1 MKGQLDEQSLAG
13 LCSEHC
19 RKAEDE
25 LYTRYAGRLYA
36 LCLRYCDNPDDAR
49 DLMQETFIKAL
60 DNISSFTYRGEG
72 SLYAWIRRIGV
83 NLAINRMKA
92 RRLKFIPFEMSG
104 VEAVDDD
111 PPDESAAQVPE
122 RVLLQMI
129 SELPAMKRTVF
140 NMFCID
146 EYSHREIAK
155 ALGIT
160 EKGSASILSRAKA
173 QLRERIRNYIRELEK

>member
-1 MKGQLDEQSLAG
+1 MRKQLNEHSLVG

-19 RKAEDE
+19 REAEDE

-36 LCLRYCDNPDDAR
+36 LCLRYCGSPDDAR

-92 RRLKFIPFEMSG
+92 MRLKFIPLEMSG
-104 VEAVDDD
+104 AEAVYDD
-111 PPDESAAQVPE
+111 PPDESAVQVPE
-122 RVLLQMI
+122 KVLLKKK
-129 SELPAMKRTVF
+129 SWK
-140 NMFCID
+140 
-146 EYSHREIAK
+146 K
-155 ALGIT
+155 
-160 EKGSASILSRAKA
+160 
-173 QLRERIRNYIRELEK
+173 